1 MLQRVRKWPGHGT
14 QGSPAWSKEAWG
26 SAGRREEKMI
36 ALTAFH
42 CWQVAWQMGG
52 EWRRE
57 GEGWDWSQCRE
68 PGRLGE
74 GRRTG
79 GRGQGIGS
87 WKGASASFA
96 VKVESDDFGR
106 GREEAAQV
114 FVLQGGPEALE
125 TPSSASAAPQTCHLH
140 VCLSVCTSAV
150 WAEPPFQGHLP

>member
-1 MLQRVRKWPGHGT
+1 
-14 QGSPAWSKEAWG
+14 
-26 SAGRREEKMI
+26 MI

-57 GEGWDWSQCRE
+57 GGGWDWSQCRE

-79 GRGQGIGS
+79 ERGQGIGS

-96 VKVESDDFGR
+96 VEVESGDFGG

-140 VCLSVCTSAV
+140 VCLSCLHISCLGRASLPGPFASA
-150 WAEPPFQGHLP
+150 AGNIEAFLGKK